1 MSAFPASTSSGSK
14 SVALAQ
20 LALAIGG
27 LILGTGEFTA
37 MGLLP
42 DIANAVSVSVPEA
55 GNFISAYALG
65 VVIGSPLLAVA
76 TARMDRRKLLM
87 LITITMFASNT
98 ATALA
103 SQYWSVSL
111 ARFFAGLP
119 HGAYYGIASIVAAS
133 IVPRELRAQSIGRVM
148 LGLAAANFIGVPIA
162 TALGQFFGWRATF
175 IAVSAGS
182 ALVTLLIWV
191 MVPSVEADP
200 ETSPGRELAGLM
212 RLQVWLTLWTAA
224 IGFGGMFAVYSYI
237 THAITELARQPDSY
251 VPAYLA
257 FWGLGMVLGSQ
268 IGSWFID
275 KWQSGTIVVLLI
287 WNITFL
293 GLFAFTASSPI
304 ASATTL
310 FFIGIG
316 FGLVPALQA
325 RLMDVAPKAQ
335 SLAAAMNHSAFNLS
349 NAIGAWTGGLAIAA
363 GYGWASTGLVGAGLA
378 LLGLLVFVAA
388 LIFENLCNH
397 S

>member
-1 MSAFPASTSSGSK
+1 MSAVPASTSSGNK

-20 LALAIGG
+20 LTLAIGG
-27 LILGTGEFTA
+27 LILGTGEFTT

-65 VVIGSPLLAVA
+65 VVVGSPLLAVA

-87 LITITMFASNT
+87 IITMIMFASNA

-119 HGAYYGIASIVAAS
+119 HGAYYGTASIVAAS
-133 IVPRELRAQSIGRVM
+133 IVPRDLRAQSIGRVM

-162 TALGQFFGWRATF
+162 TALGQYLGWRATF
-175 IAVSAGS
+175 IAVSLGS
-182 ALVTLLIWV
+182 ALATLLIWA
-191 MVPSVEADP
+191 MVPNVEADP
-200 ETSPGRELAGLM
+200 ETSPGRELKGLM
-212 RLQVWLTLWTAA
+212 RLQVWLTLGTAA

-237 THAITELARQPDSY
+237 TPAITELARQPESY

-257 FWGLGMVLGSQ
+257 LWGFGMVLGSQ
-268 IGSWFID
+268 IGSWFTD

-304 ASATTL
+304 ASAATL

-363 GYGWASTGLVGAGLA
+363 GYGWASTGLVAAGLA
-378 LLGLLVFVAA
+378 LLGLLVFVVA
-388 LIFENLCNH
+388 LASENLRKPA
-397 S
+397 